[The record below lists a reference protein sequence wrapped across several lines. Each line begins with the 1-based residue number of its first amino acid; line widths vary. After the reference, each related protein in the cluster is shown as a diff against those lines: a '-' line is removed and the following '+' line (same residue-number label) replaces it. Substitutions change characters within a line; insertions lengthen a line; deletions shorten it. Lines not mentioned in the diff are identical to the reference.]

1 LMPLPGALSNSLHL
15 PTIPRA
21 WAIPAPCPTHG
32 STGVCSG
39 FWYPAGA
46 SMDTE
51 LVNIFTDEIAE
62 LTNIQSSSPT
72 IDLTDS
78 PLSSVL
84 YPGFISDSRFAVTG
98 SVAEHRYMEVEFNLA
113 NNFWGCNFNFGNAF
127 CGLQIRQG
135 FSHMIDKSSFVTNE
149 PNLSGLAS
157 AIDNPVSASNG
168 GLPSPNACGWDTLFP
183 ETGSRCVVGAPGGT
197 AYHLNAAVGAN
208 GFPWL
213 HAPGSVDLSD

>member
-1 LMPLPGALSNSLHL
+1 A
-15 PTIPRA
+15 PTI
-21 WAIPAPCPTHG
+21 
-32 STGVCSG
+32 V
-39 FWYPAGA
+39 
-46 SMDTE
+46 
-51 LVNIFTDEIAE
+51 
-62 LTNIQSSSPT
+62 
-72 IDLTDS
+72 LTDS

-213 HAPGSVDLSD
+213 QAPGSVDLNAAAQHLVNAGIATGFNSTTSVLTGISSAASAHVPNFLIRNDDTARLHFGDSLAEEICYMFTGSYTIPCS